1 MQDHHSLIVFPLDP
15 LAELAGGA
23 ENVLDE
29 RARVEI
35 GMAGR
40 ADGFGGALEA
50 ENFAAD
56 IAGVDDPIGAQDN
69 AVAAL
74 QEGLEDFV
82 GSVFPNPRGKASRQI
97 SLTVSVARL

>member
-1 MQDHHSLIVFPLDP
+1 MQDPHSLIVFPLDP

-23 ENVLDE
+23 ENLLDE

-35 GMAGR
+35 GMAGC
-40 ADGFGGALEA
+40 ADSFGGALEA
-50 ENFAAD
+50 ENLAAG
-56 IAGVDDPIGAQDN
+56 IAGFDDPVGAQDN

-74 QEGLEDFV
+74 LEGLEDFV
-82 GSVFPNPRGKASRQI
+82 GSGFPSPRGKASRQI